1 MSNRLIKSEDIEQK
15 KNVWNSIDYYWYRFE
30 ICFFLA
36 PNKVSLW
43 DAPVNEAE
51 DVKFHLFR
59 GALVSGSGVN
69 KPNKDASI

>member
-1 MSNRLIKSEDIEQK
+1 M
-15 KNVWNSIDYYWYRFE
+15 FE
-30 ICFFLA
+30 IALIIIDTGLKFVSFWRQIKFLF
-36 PNKVSLW
+36 W
-43 DAPVNEAE
+43 DAPVNEAD